1 MAEIILKNVAWL
13 GENIFFE
20 PNDLFLENGGNS
32 MMFLNGVVIWKTQM
46 EKTRLILEY
55 EVNDLNGAL

>member
-1 MAEIILKNVAWL
+1 MWVK
-13 GENIFFE
+13 IFFE

-46 EKTRLILEY
+46 EKTRLILESK
-55 EVNDLNGAL
+55 VNDLNGAL